1 MRILMTSLFLF
12 FFNYNTPVLRT
23 GDIIGTEE
31 DIAAMNHELN
41 RENILKIME
50 YYDLSNTDII
60 LAQAKLE
67 TGNFTSRICREYNN
81 IFGLYDS
88 KNHDYY
94 RFTSWKE
101 CILFYKIK
109 IQSRYKGGDYMKFLE
124 DIGYAEDKEYVDK
137 LKLII

>member
-12 FFNYNTPVLRT
+12 FFNYNTPVLET
-23 GDIIGTEE
+23 GDMIRTEE
-31 DIAAMNHELN
+31 DIAAMNYELN

-50 YYDLSNTDII
+50 YYGLSNTDIVM
-60 LAQAKLE
+60 AQARLE
-67 TGNFTSRICREYNN
+67 TGNFTSRICKEYNN
-81 IFGLYDS
+81 LFGLYDCS
-88 KNHDYY
+88 ENDYY
-94 RFTSWKE
+94 KFTSWKE

-124 DIGYAEDKEYVDK
+124 DISYAEDKEYVDK